1 MKIALLFGMIA
12 GLLCAA
18 DPIVGTWKLNL
29 AKSKYNPGPPPNAV
43 TLTYEET
50 ADGTLKMREIL
61 DVGGTITRPQYDAK
75 FDQKEY
81 PILGSETYDT
91 ISQRRINV
99 NTVETTLRKSGKVT
113 NTSLREVSDDRK
125 LMTLTSNGTGPKGQK
140 MKNVEIYERQ

>member
-1 MKIALLFGMIA
+1 
-12 GLLCAA
+12 
-18 DPIVGTWKLNL
+18 
-29 AKSKYNPGPPPNAV
+29 
-43 TLTYEET
+43 
-50 ADGTLKMREIL
+50 MREIL

-91 ISQRRINV
+91 ISQRRINA

-113 NTSLREVSDDRK
+113 NTSLRVVSDDRK
-125 LMTLTSNGTGPKGQK
+125 SMTLTSNGTAPNGQK